1 MKSDTKLTKSET
13 MINVENTFNPFQIYR
28 NAAVVTPSDDD
39 ELSTVGVLYASVGGD
54 VKVDLFGSGT
64 ITYTLE
70 SGEWL
75 PVLVEK
81 VYATGTTAT
90 VVLHW

>member
-1 MKSDTKLTKSET
+1 MKSNTKLTKSET
-13 MINVENTFNPFQIYR
+13 MINVSNTFNPFQVYR
-28 NAAVVTPSDDD
+28 NAVAVTPSDSA
-39 ELSTVGVLYASVGGD
+39 ELSTVGVLYAQVGGD

-64 ITYTLE
+64 ITYTME

-75 PVLVEK
+75 PILVEK